1 MNFDQI
7 HSMDDESKKIFLEK
21 NGKGNLFNSLKK
33 TATRL
38 SLKEQL
44 IYTDNNTGR
53 TLSFVDEL
61 NRAFPIICLI
71 FFERRVRSKSDG
83 IVVRYKEFRRCKEH
97 APEIFK
103 QFFTP
108 SMYGK
113 LFKDC
118 CGFISPTKFINC
130 CLKVLYTMQ
139 IRSELGIIN
148 PLDEIITYYDF
159 YYWIKSVINECSNT
173 KLGIV
178 RQLSENNST
187 HFENFYITY
196 VVERILFLNGNKNN
210 ILKIS
215 DIVSSEQFSKFLE
228 LRIMDN
234 IESENPFNPQTI
246 YQLFEWFCFRT
257 KTLTDNYLGENNV
270 GDSINDSQSI
280 DISNI
285 RPEDMV
291 FLPETLQQLMIDF
304 EYVIPKLVISRIF
317 EIHSKKY
324 KFLSD
329 QQFRGAIDLKCVLKV
344 MFSLEFK
351 DSKSAINWF
360 WEILDIHENGYIDLD
375 VINCFWKEMVICI
388 GQLYSIDS
396 LPKFEYISD
405 EIFDMISPG
414 NTNGRIDKQNFS
426 ESPMAPTVISYLC
439 DPKAFIAIELR
450 EEMIAQAA
458 SKNRENNFDNQ
469 LETCE
474 LNENNSIKF
483 N

>member
-1 MNFDQI
+1 MNLDQI
-7 HSMDDESKKIFLEK
+7 YSMDDESKKIYLEN
-21 NGKGNLFNSLKK
+21 NGKGDLFNLLKK
-33 TATRL
+33 AATRF
-38 SLKEQL
+38 SLREQL
-44 IYTDNNTGR
+44 IYTNSNTGR
-53 TLSFVDEL
+53 TLFFIDEL
-61 NRAFPIICLI
+61 NRTFPIICLI

-83 IVVRYKEFRRCKEH
+83 IVVRYKEFRRCMEH

-113 LFKDC
+113 MFKDC

-130 CLKVLYTMQ
+130 CLKILYMMQ

-148 PLDEIITYYDF
+148 PLDEVITYFDF
-159 YYWIKSVINECSNT
+159 YYWIKSIISEYSNVR
-173 KLGIV
+173 LGIV
-178 RQLSENNST
+178 KQLSENNNP
-187 HFENFYITY
+187 HFESFYITY
-196 VVERILFLNGNKNN
+196 VIERILFLNGNRDN
-210 ILKIS
+210 ILKIR

-234 IESENPFNPQTI
+234 IENENPFNPQTI

-257 KTLTDNYLGENNV
+257 QTLADNYLNEKNSDNEN
-270 GDSINDSQSI
+270 INNPQDI

-304 EYVIPKLVISRIF
+304 EYVLPKLVISRIF

-324 KFLSD
+324 KFSND
-329 QQFRGAIDLKCVLKV
+329 QQFRGTIDLKCVLKV

-351 DSKSAINWF
+351 DSNSSINWF
-360 WEILDIHENGYIDLD
+360 WEILDINENGYIDLD
-375 VINCFWKEMVICI
+375 VINCFWKEMVNCI
-388 GQLYSIDS
+388 VQLYSINS

-414 NTNGRIDKQNFS
+414 NTSGRIYKKNFS
-426 ESPMAPTVISYLC
+426 ESPMASTVISYLC
-439 DPKAFIAIELR
+439 DPKAFIAIEVR

-458 SKNRENNFDNQ
+458 SKNRENNCDNQ
-469 LETCE
+469 FE
-474 LNENNSIKF
+474 IM
-483 N
+483 